1 MDQPLWIAGEILTL
15 LLIGGLRNAG
25 CLIRYTN
32 EEII

>member
-1 MDQPLWIAGEILTL
+1 MDQPLWIAAEVIAV